1 MNVLSKIKF
10 SIIDDTAIR
19 FLIVGLMNNLF
30 GVSIGFI
37 FLTYLLFHFTFSL
50 FLATCISILFNYFTT
65 AAFVFKK
72 NKSLKTLILFIG
84 NYLFI
89 YYLLNILFIYIVT
102 MFFPIEVRFTF
113 ILVMPLL
120 WLMTYTSQRKIIFN

>member
-72 NKSLKTLILFIG
+72 NKSLKTLILFI
-84 NYLFI
+84 
-89 YYLLNILFIYIVT
+89 YIVT
-102 MFFPIEVRFTF
+102 TFFPIEVRFAF